1 MRTLENDPRTRY
13 PSEDYPKQHQNQ
25 PGLLTETRPRPDHG
39 EDTYVGFGRLIGKR
53 ALITGGD
60 SGIGRAVAIAF
71 AREGADVAIVYLP
84 EEENDAEDT
93 ASLIRDAGR
102 AAIAIAGDV
111 RDEDF
116 CRRAVHQVVD
126 AFGGL
131 DILVLNAAYQEN
143 RDGLESIPTREF
155 DRVFR
160 TNLYSM
166 MWFAGE
172 AIPIMEPGS
181 SIIST
186 TSIQAFN
193 PSPALIDYA
202 MTKAA
207 QVAFTKALAEQLG
220 PKGIRVNA
228 VAPGPIWTPLIPA
241 TSWPD
246 KVPTFGR
253 DTPLGR
259 SGQPAEL
266 APAYVLLA
274 SAEASYISGAI
285 VPVTGGKAL

>member
-1 MRTLENDPRTRY
+1 MAELIDPRSRY
-13 PSEDYPKQHQNQ
+13 RSDGFSEQTQEQ
-25 PGLLTETRPRPDHG
+25 PGLTDHTDPVPDHG
-39 EDTYVGFGRLIGKR
+39 ESTYQGSGRLDGRR

-71 AREGADVAIVYLP
+71 AREGADVAVIHLP
-84 EEENDAEDT
+84 EEQQDADET
-93 ASLIRDAGR
+93 LRLIVEAGR
-102 AAIAIAGDV
+102 RGVSIPGDV

-116 CRRAVHQVVD
+116 CRRAVDQTVE
-126 AFGGL
+126 ALGGL
-131 DILVLNAAYQEN
+131 DILVLNAAYQKN
-143 RDGLESIPTREF
+143 RDGLETIATEEF

-166 MWFAGE
+166 MWISGA
-172 AIPIMEPGS
+172 AIPHLRPGA

-246 KVPTFGR
+246 KLPTFGQ

-259 SGQPAEL
+259 AGQPAEL

-274 SAEASYISGAI
+274 SDEGSYISGA
-285 VPVTGGKAL
+285 VLPVTGGKGL